1 VPKDASA
8 GKQDGG
14 AKLFRNISKFD
25 LAEEAKSAI
34 AKIAANNSGR
44 VIESLAPG
52 RFRGDIMLFEA
63 TLGKQ
68 DSAPTAQSWE
78 PHTDAKV
85 EAHQIGCEHRDITS
99 AGPLAEIGH
108 LIAENLEEITPAPAG
123 ASS

>member
-1 VPKDASA
+1 MPKDASA

-44 VIESLAPG
+44 VIESFAPG
-52 RFRGDIMLFEA
+52 
-63 TLGKQ
+63 
-68 DSAPTAQSWE
+68 
-78 PHTDAKV
+78 
-85 EAHQIGCEHRDITS
+85 RDITS

-108 LIAENLEEITPAPAG
+108 LIAEKPGEITPAPAG